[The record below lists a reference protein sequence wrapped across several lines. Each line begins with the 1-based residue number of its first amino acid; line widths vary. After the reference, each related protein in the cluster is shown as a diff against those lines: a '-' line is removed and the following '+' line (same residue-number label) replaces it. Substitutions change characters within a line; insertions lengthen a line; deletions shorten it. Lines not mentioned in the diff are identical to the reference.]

1 MNTDEHGWVGSKA
14 LSYAVIGCAME
25 VLNTLGHGLN
35 EKPYENALAVEL
47 RLQGIPFVQ
56 QARFD
61 VLYKGVRVGE
71 YIPDL
76 LVGDEIVVDTKSIQA
91 IGDADRGQMVNYLR
105 ITRRKV
111 GLILNFGSPKL
122 HWDRIVL

>member
-14 LSYAVIGCAME
+14 LSYAVIGCPME

-61 VLYKGVRVGE
+61 VLYKRVRVGE